1 MQHVLVA
8 LQVEKSSCY
17 NTSIF
22 AVSLLGC
29 PPCFGCPGPSP
40 RLNLPL
46 CMPEF
51 EPPPLHA
58 RVWTSPS
65 ARYWERWATFRKL
78 ESRMGKSGFVNHVRN
93 WKI

>member
-8 LQVEKSSCY
+8 LQLEKSSCY

-58 RVWTSPS
+58 TGNAGLIS
-65 ARYWERWATFRKL
+65 ENL
-78 ESRMGKSGFVNHVRN
+78 NHV
-93 WKI
+93 WASQALLTMYEIEK